1 MILIIL
7 RKSAD
12 SVATTVLEADGR
24 DLGKRFGYRSSC
36 LWSDNVSA
44 RAVPSL
50 HHRVQFHRLG
60 HRRSA
65 VLVAAAARPVTCRGH
80 AATPSFCI
88 ASVSSAYR
96 FWCPA
101 SSRPTCLPIGHDPP
115 LTATSLPRFSPCW
128 HSRGSRAS

>member
-50 HHRVQFHRLG
+50 HRLG

-80 AATPSFCI
+80 AATPSLHLPF
-88 ASVSSAYR
+88 R
-96 FWCPA
+96 
-101 SSRPTCLPIGHDPP
+101 RPIVFGARRRLARLACRLGT
-115 LTATSLPRFSPCW
+115 
-128 HSRGSRAS
+128 